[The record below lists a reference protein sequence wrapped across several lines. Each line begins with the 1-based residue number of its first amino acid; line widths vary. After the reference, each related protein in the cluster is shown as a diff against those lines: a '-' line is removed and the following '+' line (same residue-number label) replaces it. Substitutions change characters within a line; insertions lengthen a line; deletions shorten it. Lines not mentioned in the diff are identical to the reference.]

1 MLKGA
6 VKQVCSL
13 FELAHLESAI
23 FEAWVKNFNMENL
36 QEQIEALAKHER
48 NLEMEL
54 KDVLTDVSTPENSDE
69 EGEEV
74 EFHQER
80 SEIARLFKDCIL
92 NAVGE
97 PTRMCN
103 FIMRFQ
109 DREYRER
116 TARKMKKIK
125 KIVKMADIERVL
137 EDPRYLDELR
147 RIGQTYPNHG
157 GREFLNELV
166 AVYCILDN

>member
-1 MLKGA
+1 
-6 VKQVCSL
+6 
-13 FELAHLESAI
+13 
-23 FEAWVKNFNMENL
+23 MENL
-36 QEQIEALAKHER
+36 QEEIEALGRHER

-69 EGEEV
+69 EGENV
-74 EFHQER
+74 EYHEEQ
-80 SEIARLFKDCIL
+80 SDIARLFKNCIL

-97 PTRMCN
+97 PTEICN

-109 DREYRER
+109 DPEYRQR
-116 TARKMKKIK
+116 TARKMKKMK
-125 KIVKMADIERVL
+125 KMVKMADIETIL
-137 EDPRYLDELR
+137 EDPRYLEELR
-147 RIGQTYPNHG
+147 RIGETYPNHG